1 MIHYGETNGDEDGDG
16 LYGEAESPSPAGDIR
31 HGVTQIAR
39 DAVTLAELQAQL
51 LQVDLRNWLNATF
64 VPVVILAI
72 VAATA
77 ALASLPVL
85 LFSLA
90 YYLVDAANLTL
101 PSALL
106 ASAGVGL
113 LAAASCGFLAWR
125 TLTRSHGAFT
135 RFRTELARN
144 IGWLKQVL
152 GRPSETADRLSPTP
166 TTAAR
171 RPPR

>member
-1 MIHYGETNGDEDGDG
+1 MNYYDETNGDEDGNGFYD
-16 LYGEAESPSPAGDIR
+16 EAESATPAGDIR

-51 LQVDLRNWLNATF
+51 LQVDLRNWLTATLT
-64 VPVVILAI
+64 PTVVLAV

-85 LFSLA
+85 LFSVA
-90 YYLVDAANLTL
+90 HYLVDATDL
-101 PSALL
+101 SL
-106 ASAGVGL
+106 ASSLLIAAGIGL
-113 LAAASCGFLAWR
+113 LTAAICGFLAYR
-125 TLTRSHGAFT
+125 TLTRSSGAFT

-144 IGWLKQVL
+144 LQWLKQVL
-152 GRPSETADRLSPTP
+152 SRPAETADRLAPMHTS
-166 TTAAR
+166 AAR